1 MKYNYKK
8 IMSAVA
14 VSMPAAVFNK
24 HCAFC
29 SSHGV
34 AGPHDHWLRATKDP
48 RSAVTCPR
56 LKDHTCQH
64 CGRKGHTAKFCG
76 EKRFLEGE
84 KKQALA
90 KAKRESFENGDWD
103 MKEIKVQR
111 PTNEVAPKPG
121 FKVKNTARLAPPRSQ
136 FAGLE
141 IDSCGSSDEDD
152 QVKNEVA
159 AEIKDLAAT
168 TSGTWAAIA
177 AAAPKPVLAQQ
188 RLERRLSCG
197 TIAEI
202 VAKAAQ
208 EAAPPQANI
217 VVTWGTAR
225 TMPTRRWADASD
237 DEED

>member
-1 MKYNYKK
+1 
-8 IMSAVA
+8 
-14 VSMPAAVFNK
+14 MPAAIFNK
-24 HCAFC
+24 QCAFC

-56 LKDHTCQH
+56 LKDHSCQH

-90 KAKRESFENGDWD
+90 KAKREGFESGDWD
-103 MKEIKVQR
+103 MKEIKAQKPR
-111 PTNEVAPKPG
+111 KEVMPKPA
-121 FKVKNTARLAPPRSQ
+121 FKVKNTAHFAPPRSQ
-136 FAGLE
+136 FAGLD
-141 IDSCGSSDEDD
+141 IDSCGSSDEEDE
-152 QVKNEVA
+152 VKKEVA
-159 AEIKDLAAT
+159 SEIKELAAA

-177 AAAPKPVLAQQ
+177 AAPPKPHLAQQ

-197 TIAEI
+197 TIAEL
-202 VAKAAQ
+202 VAKEAQDAAGS
-208 EAAPPQANI
+208 QAN
-217 VVTWGTAR
+217 VVVSWGTTR
-225 TMPTRRWADASD
+225 TMPMRRWADASD